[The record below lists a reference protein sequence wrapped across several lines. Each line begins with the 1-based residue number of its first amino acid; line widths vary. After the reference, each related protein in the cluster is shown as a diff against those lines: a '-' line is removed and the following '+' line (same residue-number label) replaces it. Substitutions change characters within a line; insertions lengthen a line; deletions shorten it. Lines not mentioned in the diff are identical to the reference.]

1 MFAKGEEGEDDC
13 DYGDKV
19 DAGAD
24 FYSADD
30 VAGFVPGGE
39 AEAGSYQT
47 QEEEIYPVQG
57 I

>member
-1 MFAKGEEGEDDC
+1 MFAKGEEGEDDG

-24 FYSADD
+24 FYGADD

-39 AEAGSYQT
+39 AEAGGYKA
-47 QEEEIYPVQG
+47 QEEEIYPVHG